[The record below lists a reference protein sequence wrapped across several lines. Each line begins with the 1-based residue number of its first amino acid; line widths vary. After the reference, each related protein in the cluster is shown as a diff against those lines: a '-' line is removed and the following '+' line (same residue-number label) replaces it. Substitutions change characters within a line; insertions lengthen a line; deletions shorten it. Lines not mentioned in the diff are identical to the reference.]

1 MCEQHARAS
10 NSLRWLASRRRW
22 TWRCIIQTPDV
33 VRTCA
38 SNDEEL
44 DILRALPEPVSA
56 RMPLG
61 QGATTT
67 TSRLEDEM
75 RILRMRTMAIAV
87 VLGAASLA
95 GVGLVATAGALG
107 APISKPTP
115 PPGHSIAE
123 AQAIIDAAHSA
134 DVQYLK
140 NFVASGRDPRSLQRI
155 EIAASGFIPQT
166 LGEAVGAAQLVA
178 RASVIRTTF
187 VSGAHGP
194 LATSTLRLVEVLKAP
209 ASQSVGMEIQVL
221 QHGGPV
227 PQPLPMGGGLL
238 QLPIDEL
245 VLAGDDVIIL
255 ANFRPDLGFFQ
266 PLPGAGIL
274 FNKNG
279 RIVPEESNRFG
290 DSLAGAT
297 PAEVLTTMRQ
307 YIP

>member
-1 MCEQHARAS
+1 
-10 NSLRWLASRRRW
+10 
-22 TWRCIIQTPDV
+22 
-33 VRTCA
+33 
-38 SNDEEL
+38 
-44 DILRALPEPVSA
+44 
-56 RMPLG
+56 
-61 QGATTT
+61 
-67 TSRLEDEM
+67 
-75 RILRMRTMAIAV
+75 MAIAV
-87 VLGAASLA
+87 VLGAASLTGVSLFAMA
-95 GVGLVATAGALG
+95 GTLG

-123 AQAIIDAAHSA
+123 AKAIIDAAHSA

-155 EIAASGFIPQT
+155 EIAASGGIPQT
-166 LGEAVGAAQLVA
+166 LAEAVGAAQLVA

-187 VSGAHGP
+187 VSRADGFP

-221 QHGGPV
+221 QAGGPV
-227 PQPLPMGGGLL
+227 PQPMPMGGGLA
-238 QLPIDEL
+238 QLTTDEL

-255 ANFRPDLGFFQ
+255 ANFRPDLAVFQ
-266 PLPGAGIL
+266 PLWGAGIL

-290 DSLAGAT
+290 HSLARAT
-297 PAEVLTTMRQ
+297 PAEVLATMRQ